1 MTDIRYL
8 APHTLD
14 EAISAYAD
22 AAGAAR
28 ILAGGTDLLVQMRSG
43 MVSPG
48 LILDI
53 KKISE
58 LTEITETSDGGF
70 RIGAAV
76 SGAVLAEHPRFGEV
90 WPGGGSFG
98 SIALPYWARVAP
110 VGTVGS
116 RAASAERSAKLAS
129 KVWMIGMSSEGPW
142 TNLFKRRGGSWKA
155 CRKSLEDPWKTR

>member
-28 ILAGGTDLLVQMRSG
+28 ILAWGTDLLVQMRSG

-58 LTEITETSDGGF
+58 LTEITE
-70 RIGAAV
+70 I
-76 SGAVLAEHPRFGEV
+76 
-90 WPGGGSFG
+90 
-98 SIALPYWARVAP
+98 
-110 VGTVGS
+110 
-116 RAASAERSAKLAS
+116 
-129 KVWMIGMSSEGPW
+129 
-142 TNLFKRRGGSWKA
+142 
-155 CRKSLEDPWKTR
+155 